1 MQGEKRRRRIGE
13 SLARLQDRCQTLTY
27 RNSRVPFSDAVVE
40 EIEWELW
47 NWYCWLLA
55 VGLPPDSIEFG
66 ALYMR
71 GRWHASEYAAAG
83 EVPAF
88 HDM

>member
-1 MQGEKRRRRIGE
+1 
-13 SLARLQDRCQTLTY
+13 
-27 RNSRVPFSDAVVE
+27 VE